1 MVRLH
6 PLYYFDTH
14 FCYVVVVVVV
24 LAPTLFLFQ
33 TLLGRWRQ
41 DEHVPFPSLD
51 SFHAFVLLVRSPEDH
66 HAIFASVRIVVV
78 VVVSRDTFRLRR
90 RDDGVQRRRSKDDAE
105 HDAPDEKPGDFVR
118 GWQSERRHKSRQSLS
133 SSSSPPPSSDSMHA
147 IIART
152 HWRTT
157 TGGGGGVAHHHLLL
171 RSATRRHHAR
181 RVRQQQQQQ
190 RHEKTRARTGTRC
203 AFVMPKAAR
212 RILFPIRLQNNF
224 LSYEFRVWEKR
235 RRKFKIS
242 FSGKKVHFKKGSE
255 REREREIE
263 SRLFHRRSDSSTD
276 TTTAFFPLRAQIF

>member
-66 HAIFASVRIVVV
+66 HPAFFASVRIVVV

-90 RDDGVQRRRSKDDAE
+90 RDDGVQRRCSKDDAE

-118 GWQSERRHKSRQSLS
+118 GWQSERQSRRPSF
-133 SSSSPPPSSDSMHA
+133 SSSPPPSYNSMHT

-152 HWRTT
+152 HHRRTT
-157 TGGGGGVAHHHLLL
+157 NTGGGGGGV
-171 RSATRRHHAR
+171 RRAKR
-181 RVRQQQQQQ
+181 RAQQQQ
-190 RHEKTRARTGTRC
+190 RHDGR
-203 AFVMPKAAR
+203 
-212 RILFPIRLQNNF
+212 
-224 LSYEFRVWEKR
+224 
-235 RRKFKIS
+235 
-242 FSGKKVHFKKGSE
+242 
-255 REREREIE
+255 
-263 SRLFHRRSDSSTD
+263 
-276 TTTAFFPLRAQIF
+276 PLRTL